1 MKNVLLLIHDDI
13 GQEARLQAALDLT
26 RSLSGHLAC
35 LDIVQIPVLAGT
47 EYYPDAELM
56 LLAEAREREAANA
69 QHVKQRLEAED
80 IAWSWIDHTGNI
92 GPLIEDAAAL
102 ADVIVLNTAIAAH
115 MGPDMRS
122 IVSDVVLK
130 AGKPV
135 LTVPET
141 ARGVDLGG
149 HVLVAWDGSPPAAE
163 VLRAAT
169 PLLALSAG
177 VTIIEVGTIT
187 GDPAEEAAS
196 YLSRHGVHARIERLD
211 ELEGGVAGM
220 LLMIM
225 AQRRPTYC
233 IMGAYGHSRLR
244 ESLFGGI
251 TRRMLAEAPIPLLLG
266 H

>member
-1 MKNVLLLIHDDI
+1 MKNVLLLIHDDE

-26 RSLSGHLAC
+26 RSLSGHLTC
-35 LDIVQIPVLAGT
+35 LDIVQIPVLSGS

-69 QHVKQRLEAED
+69 QHVRQRLETED
-80 IAWSWIDHTGNI
+80 VAWSWIDHTGNI
-92 GPLIEDAAAL
+92 APLIEGAAAL
-102 ADVIVLNTAIAAH
+102 ADIIVLNTAIAAH
-115 MGPDMRS
+115 IRPDMQS

-130 AGKPV
+130 AGKPI
-135 LTVPET
+135 LAVPAT
-141 ARGVDLGG
+141 RRGIALEG

-163 VLRAAT
+163 ALRAAT
-169 PLLALSAG
+169 PLLARAVG
-177 VTIIEVGTIT
+177 VTILEIGTIG
-187 GDPAEEAAS
+187 GDAAEEAAS

-211 ELEGGVAGM
+211 ELEGGIAGM

-225 AQRRPTYC
+225 EQRRPAYC

-251 TRRMLAEAPIPLLLG
+251 TRRMLAEAPVPLFLS